1 MLVPCPSALLAIPV
15 HPKHY
20 SVCVCAARPLVY
32 CRPELKS
39 WRWSRLWGIDPLLRP
54 SPASLPCPITRLCV
68 WFSPKATKR
77 RFLVWQKPPPLAS
90 QSPCSPFA
98 HSYPPIRQLSSVKTQ
113 QSHNAMLYNS
123 GSSHTRTYTHTLWG
137 FHSFTSPRPSF
148 LLRTHTRDNELLLCC
163 RSTSTP
169 AVFSQF
175 SRFLFVLPIL
185 ACTYIKKDITHVC
198 WRVTVY
204 AHMLRAKCTRDGK
217 RTLYNNRS

>member
-20 SVCVCAARPLVY
+20 SVCVCAAKPLVY

-39 WRWSRLWGIDPLLRP
+39 WRWSRLWGIDPPLRP

-123 GSSHTRTYTHTLWG
+123 GSSHTRTYTHTLG
-137 FHSFTSPRPSF
+137 FPQLHIATPLIPSPN
-148 LLRTHTRDNELLLCC
+148 THTR
-163 RSTSTP
+163 
-169 AVFSQF
+169 
-175 SRFLFVLPIL
+175 
-185 ACTYIKKDITHVC
+185 
-198 WRVTVY
+198 
-204 AHMLRAKCTRDGK
+204 
-217 RTLYNNRS
+217 